1 MQFNYKIKGK
11 NRPNAMT
18 LLNDVRLIIFDF
30 DGVLVDTQQA
40 VNELEWKYL
49 KQQGVNLS
57 LKNFTER
64 FSGETAQ
71 SIVKRLRKE
80 DNLAFPKANH
90 LIAKEI
96 DETVLSELSKTK
108 ITPMKGIENVLR
120 TLPLKKCVASNCS
133 LRILKVLLIASG
145 LMPYFRDDVF
155 SADMVKNPKP
165 YPDLF
170 LYAARKLGE
179 DPSKSLVIEDTEV
192 GVKAAVNAGMRVF
205 GFLGGSHIIHSDEGK
220 LIKAGAEQVLTD
232 MKQLNNLLIDPQEK
246 TKITKTDFL
255 HSKEDD
261 LSLQNYISERANMV
275 KSQLEA
281 RGISDENVLKAMA
294 LVPRHLFIPKQSQGL
309 SYEDSALPIGYDQTI
324 SQPYIVALMCEAAN
338 ISPKDRVLDIGTGS
352 GYQAAILSL
361 LSKEVY
367 SIELV
372 KPLGEQAKTLLYD
385 LGYKNVHVKIGDG
398 YAGWPER
405 APYDAILVAAAT
417 EEAPQTLLNQLK
429 FNGRLIIPL
438 GSSFGQHL
446 MRFTK
451 TKEGLKQEDL
461 GSVVFVPF
469 KKESQ

>member
-1 MQFNYKIKGK
+1 M
-11 NRPNAMT
+11 A
-18 LLNDVRLIIFDF
+18 LLNDIKLIIFDF

-49 KQQGVNLS
+49 TQHGVNIS
-57 LKNFTER
+57 LENFTER

-80 DNLAFPKANH
+80 DSLDFPNNDQF
-90 LIAKEI
+90 IAKEI
-96 DETVLSELSKTK
+96 DDTVLSELSKTK
-108 ITPMKGIENVLR
+108 ITPIKDIENVLLA
-120 TLPLKKCVASNCS
+120 LPLKKCVASNCS

-145 LMPYFRDDVF
+145 LTSYFGDNVF

-205 GFLGGSHIIHSDEGK
+205 GFLGGSHIVHSDEGK

-232 MKQLNNLLIDPQEK
+232 MKQLNDLLANSQENM
-246 TKITKTDFL
+246 KITKEDIS
-255 HSKEDD
+255 HPKEDH
-261 LSLQNYISERANMV
+261 SSSQNYISERAYMV
-275 KSQLEA
+275 KSQLKA
-281 RGISDENVLKAMA
+281 RGIRDENVLKAMA
-294 LVPRHLFIPKQSQGL
+294 LVPRQLFVPKQLQGL
-309 SYEDSALPIGYDQTI
+309 SYEDSALPIGYHQTI

-338 ISPKDRVLDIGTGS
+338 ISSNDRVLDIGTGS

-361 LSKEVY
+361 LSKEIY

-398 YAGWPER
+398 YAGWPEH
-405 APYDAILVAAAT
+405 APYDAILVTAAT

-429 FNGRLIIPL
+429 LNGRLIIPL
-438 GSSFGQHL
+438 GPSFDQHL

-451 TKEGLKQEDL
+451 TKEGLKKEDL